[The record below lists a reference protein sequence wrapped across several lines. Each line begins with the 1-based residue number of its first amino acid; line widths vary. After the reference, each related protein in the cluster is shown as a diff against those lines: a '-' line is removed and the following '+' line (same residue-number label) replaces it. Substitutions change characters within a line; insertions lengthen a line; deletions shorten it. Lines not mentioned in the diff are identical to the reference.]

1 MVNWRWTGYN
11 ALIFLAAMQAV
22 PRDLYESAE
31 LDGAG
36 RVRQFLSVTLPMI
49 RPTMV
54 FVIITSTIGGLQI
67 FAEPRLFDETA
78 ARNGGSDRQF
88 GTITMLVY
96 DFGWQLRDLGRASAT
111 AWMLFVLICGIAMLN
126 YLAIRRAGLLG
137 GGDR

>member
-1 MVNWRWTGYN
+1 M
-11 ALIFLAAMQAV
+11 L
-22 PRDLYESAE
+22 
-31 LDGAG
+31 
-36 RVRQFLSVTLPMI
+36 
-49 RPTMV
+49 

-67 FAEPRLFDETA
+67 FAEPRLFDETN

-111 AWMLFVLICGIAMLN
+111 AWMLFVLICVFALLN
-126 YLAIRRAGLLG
+126 YLVIRRIGLLG